1 MSLNSTPNGERV
13 HIGIFGKRNAGKSSL
28 INAITAQKLSIVSD
42 TAGTTTDPVSKA
54 MEILP
59 LGPVLLTDTP
69 GFDDEGDLGKLRV
82 KKSYEV
88 LRNVDIAVF
97 VISVS
102 DGISAEEDIF
112 IEEIKKR
119 NLPYI
124 ICINKIDIA
133 TKTDFSC
140 YYEKYGTDNVM
151 SVSSI
156 TLEGINELKEKLAS
170 ICNTSN
176 NRKIISDLVGKGDVA
191 VLVVPIDE
199 SAPKGR
205 LILPQQQV
213 IRDLLDVG
221 ATALVTKETE
231 LEDTLNKL
239 KEKPKVVITDS
250 QAFKF
255 VSEIVPEDIYLTSFS
270 ILMARY
276 KGDLDW
282 QVSGVK
288 TIDSLTN
295 GDIVLI
301 SEGCTHHRQC
311 GDIGSVKLPR
321 WIKQY
326 TGKEIS
332 FEFTSGKEF
341 PDDLSKY
348 KMIIH
353 CGGCTL
359 NEKEMKYRIN
369 KAREEGIPITNY
381 GVAISYMNGILERS
395 LSLLTISG
403 K

>member
-69 GFDDEGDLGKLRV
+69 GFDDEGDLGQLRV

-151 SVSSI
+151 GVSSI

-176 NRKIISDLVGKGDVA
+176 NRKIISDLVGKGDIA

-221 ATALVTKETE
+221 ATALVTRETE

-239 KEKPKVVITDS
+239 KEKPKAVITDS

>member
-69 GFDDEGDLGKLRV
+69 GFDDEGDLGQLRV

-102 DGISAEEDIF
+102 DGISVEEDIF

-156 TLEGINELKEKLAS
+156 TLEGINELKERLAL

-231 LEDTLNKL
+231 LEDTLSKL

-288 TIDSLTN
+288 TIDSLNN
-295 GDIVLI
+295 GDVVLI

-369 KAREEGIPITNY
+369 KAKEEGIPITNY

>member
-69 GFDDEGDLGKLRV
+69 GFDDEGDLGQLRV

-124 ICINKIDIA
+124 ICINKIDIV
-133 TKTDFSC
+133 TELDFS
-140 YYEKYGTDNVM
+140 YFYEKYGTDKVM
-151 SVSSI
+151 GVSSI
-156 TLEGINELKEKLAS
+156 TFEGINELKERLAS

-231 LEDTLNKL
+231 LEDTLSKL

-288 TIDSLTN
+288 TIDSLNN
-295 GDIVLI
+295 GDVVLI

-321 WIKQY
+321 LIKQY

-369 KAREEGIPITNY
+369 KAKEEGIPITNY

>member
-176 NRKIISDLVGKGDVA
+176 NRKIISDLVGKGDIA

-221 ATALVTKETE
+221 ATALVTRETE

-239 KEKPKVVITDS
+239 KEKPKAVITDS

-369 KAREEGIPITNY
+369 KAKEEGIPITNY

>member
-69 GFDDEGDLGKLRV
+69 GFDDEGDLGQLRV

-102 DGISAEEDIF
+102 DGISVEEDIF

-151 SVSSI
+151 GVSSI

-191 VLVVPIDE
+191 ILVVPIDE

-231 LEDTLNKL
+231 LEDTISKL

-250 QAFKF
+250 QAFKY
-255 VSEIVPEDIYLTSFS
+255 VSEIVPKDIYLTSFS

-369 KAREEGIPITNY
+369 KAKEEGIPITNY